1 MKCILCDRNEAF
13 EHGLCKECLN
23 RNFQINVNGS
33 LDITICPKCDSF
45 KIGNRWYREGMKG
58 RLAAAIHRHIRGS
71 SSSAALTIVSDSIN
85 INRTEGRIDFSVAVD
100 DGHLSLVTRSQSIP
114 SKILLNSCPTCNKV
128 TGSYYEAII
137 QMRTFGTNYTSIIDE
152 AMDRIDPFIV
162 NMESRSNDSFLS
174 KIVRLPEGLDLYI
187 GKKND
192 AIKMTRFLH
201 ENFFSEIKVT
211 KKLAGR
217 REGEDF
223 YRYTYLVR
231 LLNLSRGSVIV
242 HDGREYLLE
251 QISPNSLTL
260 IDVVSERKL
269 TVQQNDFYSGS
280 YSDTHERA
288 ELRRYIVISKT
299 ATETELMDSLDF
311 SRFTVKGSYEGEVMA
326 FLYGGRIIP
335 TEIPVQ

>member
-1 MKCILCDRNEAF
+1 MKCILCDKNEAI
-13 EHGLCKECLN
+13 EHGLCSDCLD

-33 LDITICPKCDSF
+33 VDLTICPKCDSF
-45 KIGNRWYREGMKG
+45 KVGNRWYREGMKG
-58 RLAAAIHRHIRGS
+58 RLAAAIRKHITGS
-71 SSSAALTIVSDSIN
+71 SGSAEINVVSDSIS
-85 INRTEGRIDFSVAVD
+85 INRPEGRIDFSVAVD
-100 DGHLSLVTRSQSIP
+100 NGHSSLITRSESIP
-114 SKILLNSCPTCNKV
+114 SKILLNSCPICNKV

-201 ENFFSEIKVT
+201 ENFFSEIKIT

-231 LLNLSRGSVIV
+231 LLNLSRGTIIQ
-242 HDGREYLLE
+242 HEGREYLLE

-260 IDVVSERKL
+260 IDAASERRF

-280 YSDTHERA
+280 YSDTQEKA
-288 ELRRYIVISKT
+288 ELRRYIVISNT
-299 ATETELMDSLDF
+299 ASETELMDSLNF
-311 SRFTVKGSYEGEVMA
+311 SRFTVKGSYHGEIMA
-326 FLYGGRIIP
+326 FYYGGKIIP